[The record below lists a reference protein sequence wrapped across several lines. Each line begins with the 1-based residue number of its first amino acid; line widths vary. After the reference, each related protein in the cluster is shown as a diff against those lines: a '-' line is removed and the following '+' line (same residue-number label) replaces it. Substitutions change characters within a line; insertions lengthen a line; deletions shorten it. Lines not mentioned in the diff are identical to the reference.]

1 MKLKYILLSSLM
13 LLSGCKD
20 PKYGDLYVKDNINLY
35 MREDK
40 TFYLEKDNEKF
51 RGTYE
56 NKLMFHCGV
65 CDPYENEYFLTFD
78 KEEIYLY
85 NLMFSI
91 IYIDDVLNYIEFD
104 EPEYWTDRC
113 VELLDE
119 IFNKEMRQVKENL
132 KIKNEFD
139 FIYYFSS
146 LVAIENFTIDI
157 NLRIYSKNEEECKK
171 LFDYYIDTIK
181 TRFIND
187 DLIGELTENVDFYNT
202 SYENMEPTLTN
213 NEIWFK
219 LENDTFTYKGVL

>member
-1 MKLKYILLSSLM
+1 MKLKYIWLSSLI

-20 PKYGDLYVKDNINLY
+20 PRYGDLYVKDNINLY

-40 TFYLEKDNEKF
+40 TFYLEKDNKKF
-51 RGTYE
+51 KGTYE
-56 NKLMFHCGV
+56 ENMRYNCGV
-65 CDPYENEYFLTFD
+65 CDPYKNEYFLTFD

-85 NLMFSI
+85 KHIFSL
-91 IYIDDVLNYIEFD
+91 IYIDNVENYIEFD

-119 IFNKEMRQVKENL
+119 IFNKEKQQVKENL
-132 KIKNEFD
+132 KIKDEFD
-139 FIYYFSS
+139 FNYYFSS

-157 NLRIYSKNEEECKK
+157 DLRIYSKDENECKK

-181 TRFIND
+181 TRFSND

-202 SYENMEPTLTN
+202 SYENMNPTLTN
-213 NEIWFK
+213 TDIWIK
-219 LENDTFTYKGVL
+219 LENDTFIYKGVL